1 MTRPLTSIVDWISYE
16 STGALKRNCFGKHH
30 RFSSAYNNN
39 RVWVFLFNVNRVLK
53 LDPVLL
59 TQEDLHRIG
68 LTKRNRLRRHPDYPF
83 TIIAGYK
90 QGGSGGLT
98 IQYWLFDSS
107 SSAKKAAE
115 AGWPWFFTAVPNFQ
129 PERNPENIIGGATG
143 RNIHRSP
150 REWEND
156 KTDIYFVKYNL
167 LVSVRA
173 VGHGHLQYA
182 RDIAQ
187 HIDTKIEA
195 VLKRK

>member
-1 MTRPLTSIVDWISYE
+1 MKTQMLS
-16 STGALKRNCFGKHH
+16 KRNALISLIGILILMTITLLGCG
-30 RFSSAYNNN
+30 
-39 RVWVFLFNVNRVLK
+39 VLFNVNRVLK

-59 TQEDLHRIG
+59 TQNDLHTIG
-68 LTKRNRLRRHPDYPF
+68 LTKRNRIGIHPDYPS

-98 IQYWLFDSS
+98 VQYWLFNSS

-115 AGWPWFFTAVPNFQ
+115 SGWPWFFAAVPNFQ
-129 PERNPENIIGGATG
+129 PELNPEDVIGDATW

-156 KTDIYFVKYNL
+156 KTDIIFVKHNL

-173 VGHGHLQYA
+173 IGHGHLQYA

-187 HIDTKIEA
+187 HIDTKIAA
-195 VLKRK
+195 VLKKK